1 MPACAVSAED
11 VGAGSSLRAREK
23 PQMLRRLEI
32 DKEGRLGIV
41 HAQYLRGQ
49 GKISELQAAG
59 FRVNNCFNNKKAGY
73 GAGRWSSS

>member
-11 VGAGSSLRAREK
+11 VGAGSSLRAREE

-41 HAQYLRGQ
+41 FERPR
-49 GKISELQAAG
+49 ED
-59 FRVNNCFNNKKAGY
+59 F
-73 GAGRWSSS
+73 